1 MAGMTAKH
9 KKDGC
14 VTYSFSGDLEECI
27 KKARKELRQKEDSE
41 ERTFLR
47 WQHEKAKKAYETYE
61 RRIKDLQGFIRLGT
75 EELEKRRIE
84 KQEAAGHE
92 EN

>member
-47 WQHEKAKKAYETYE
+47 WQHERAKKAHETYE
-61 RRIKDLQGFIRLGT
+61 RRIKDLQGFIKLGM
-75 EELEKRRIE
+75 EELEKRRLA
-84 KQEAAGHE
+84 KQQSQEVSE
-92 EN
+92 